1 MEVVGERL
9 LRDFSAKINANII
22 KRCGGSLTW
31 DKFVTQHHLSLVI
44 FNIASALNLLEKFN
58 RIIHPEYLLSK
69 LYNQKLLGI
78 L

>member
-9 LRDFSAKINANII
+9 LRDFSAKINANVI

-44 FNIASALNLLEKFN
+44 SNTASALNLL
-58 RIIHPEYLLSK
+58 
-69 LYNQKLLGI
+69 
-78 L
+78 